1 MFTSLRIKLLAS
13 FFLVV
18 AIAVGTI
25 AYIATI
31 SATNQFDRYVS
42 RDQAE
47 QYQRLALTF
56 TNYYR
61 YAGGWNEV
69 SNLTEKVAEMYSE
82 RFVLT
87 DPDGKVISD
96 TAAKLENK
104 ELEDD
109 WSSKS
114 ITLRLGEYPIGKIY
128 IKTQER
134 STLQKAFLDS
144 VNKSVITAAV
154 IAGLAGILLATF
166 FSRNIVKPVR
176 NLTTATRKMQE
187 GNLGQRVDI
196 STNDEIGTLGKAF
209 NALGARL
216 NKQKQ
221 LREEMV
227 SDVAHELRNPL
238 SNIQGYLEGLKE
250 GLIKPDDEVFESL
263 HRQSLV
269 LNRLINDLRAVNKAK
284 AGKLKLEKKPIVLE
298 DIVSN
303 AVKSIENKARDQK
316 IILNT
321 RLPDSTLVEADPERL
336 TQVIRNLLDNALTHT
351 HEGGRVTIHV
361 RSEKDQAI
369 IHVVD
374 TGVGIPN
381 SDQPHI
387 FDRFYRV
394 DKSRSRHTGGTGLG
408 LSIAKQII
416 EAHNGEIS
424 MKSKEGAG
432 SVFTIVLP
440 RIDDFN
446 DKNDN

>member
-1 MFTSLRIKLLAS
+1 MFNSLRIKLLAS

-25 AYIATI
+25 AYVATI

-47 QYQRLALTF
+47 RYQRLALTF

-61 YAGGWNEV
+61 YSGGWNGV
-69 SNLTEKVAEMYSE
+69 SSLTEKVAEMYSE
-82 RFVLT
+82 RFVLAA
-87 DPDGKVISD
+87 PDGKVISD
-96 TAAKLENK
+96 TATKLENR
-104 ELEDD
+104 ELDDD

-134 STLQKAFLDS
+134 SALQKTFLRS

-166 FSRNIVKPVR
+166 FSRNLVKPVR
-176 NLTTATRKMQE
+176 NLTIATRKMQE
-187 GNLGQRVDI
+187 GNLDQRVDI

-209 NALGARL
+209 NSLGARL
-216 NKQKQ
+216 KKQKQ

-250 GLIKPDDEVFESL
+250 GLIKPENEVFESL
-263 HRQSLV
+263 HQQSLV

-303 AVKSIENKARDQK
+303 AIKSVENKAGHQK
-316 IILNT
+316 IALNPL
-321 RLPDSTLVEADPERL
+321 LPESTLVEADPERVS
-336 TQVIRNLLDNALTHT
+336 QVIRNLLDNALTHT
-351 HEGGRVTIHV
+351 KKGGRVTVNV
-361 RSEKDQAI
+361 RSKEDQAV

-374 TGVGIPN
+374 TGVGIPK

-408 LSIAKQII
+408 LTIAKEII
-416 EAHNGEIS
+416 EAHGGEIS

-440 RIDDFN
+440 KIEDFE
-446 DKNDN
+446 DTKDN